1 MYIKKISNCLQD
13 HFWTDNIIM
22 DWINSHTHTQVGRP
36 SLPFSSTRQTL
47 AFNFQLAEHN
57 LEDEV
62 MHNGVKW
69 LLFISSTHEVKLC
82 FLTKAFEPEKRLSPY
97 CVLRIRYC
105 YTQTCVS
112 QYNQNNTKKD
122 VIL

>member
-1 MYIKKISNCLQD
+1 
-13 HFWTDNIIM
+13 M
-22 DWINSHTHTQVGRP
+22 DWINSHTPTLTRRWEDHRCP
-36 SLPFSSTRQTL
+36 SLQTL

-69 LLFISSTHEVKLC
+69 LLFISSTHEMKLC